1 MFICLATLKTE
12 NEVIKY
18 NIVTEQKEVDYNK
31 SPIRVHISTPIADCI
46 MKTIANDRH
55 TFTCNDVSY
64 TVLSASLNSKFNEYN
79 PYYRRKVDFTNI
91 TNPQKIYIYKRNSH
105 CEKCRRKG
113 LDSSIECVSAAVSCI
128 LNVHETHII
137 EVQYCKRCKTYFVD
151 EESLKIFEKKYG
163 TLLFERIFE
172 THNSDD
178 IEWDYEYANDTILS
192 RYGYTAK
199 ENALTK
205 KERQFILSYI
215 IENNIAEKAELKSIL
230 STFIKLRGDRCYKA
244 EPIWRE
250 DLKFLNEYNLN
261 DNRFIGNSVL
271 IRKNKT

>member
-1 MFICLATLKTE
+1 MLK
-12 NEVIKY
+12 
-18 NIVTEQKEVDYNK
+18 DLK
-31 SPIRVHISTPIADCI
+31 SA
-46 MKTIANDRH
+46 K
-55 TFTCNDVSY
+55 
-64 TVLSASLNSKFNEYN
+64 
-79 PYYRRKVDFTNI
+79 
-91 TNPQKIYIYKRNSH
+91 QKIVITLPTDKLNPEYENIISEELKKQSRSGIAVIGKSK
-105 CEKCRRKG
+105 EIMG
-113 LDSSIECVSAAVSCI
+113 LSDTWKSLLFKS
-128 LNVHETHII
+128 
-137 EVQYCKRCKTYFVD
+137 KD

-178 IEWDYEYANDTILS
+178 VEWGYEYTNDTILS

-215 IENNIAEKAELKSIL
+215 IENKIADKSELKSIL

-250 DLKFLNEYNLN
+250 DLKFLNEYNSN
-261 DNRFIGNSVL
+261 NNRFIGNSVL